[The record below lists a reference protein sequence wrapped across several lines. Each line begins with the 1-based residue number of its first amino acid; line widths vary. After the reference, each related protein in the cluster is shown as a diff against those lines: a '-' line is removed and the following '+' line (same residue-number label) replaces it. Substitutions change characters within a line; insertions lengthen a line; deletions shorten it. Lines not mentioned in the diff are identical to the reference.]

1 MWKHWVLSVAATD
14 NKFTFFLESHFVGVN
29 SLFVL
34 VYINQDAASK
44 RLKTEMYYLPKE
56 IFDNYT
62 VLINRKNFYDQPVDS
77 DVKRYGE
84 IRQLRTGQ
92 GEDYTTG
99 FLLDYDYIKNHYRLI
114 AVYLSRQKEL
124 DADRKAF
131 QQI

>member
-1 MWKHWVLSVAATD
+1 MSVAGTD

>member
-1 MWKHWVLSVAATD
+1 MWKHWVLSVAGTD

-44 RLKTEMYYLPKE
+44 ILKTEMYYLPKE

>member
-1 MWKHWVLSVAATD
+1 MWKHWVLSVAGTD

-44 RLKTEMYYLPKE
+44 ILKTEMYYLPKE

-84 IRQLRTGQ
+84 NRQLRTGQ

-124 DADRKAF
+124 DADTKGF
-131 QQI
+131 Q

>member
-1 MWKHWVLSVAATD
+1 MWKHWVLSVAGTD

>member
-1 MWKHWVLSVAATD
+1 MWKHWVLSVAGTD

-124 DADRKAF
+124 DADTKGF
-131 QQI
+131 Q